1 LLYVSSTTQ
10 PNERRRRPLT
20 GGKEQSAMTTQTWNI
35 DSSHSSIH
43 FSVRH
48 LVIAKVRGQFARW
61 SGVITVE
68 DGDLARAK
76 VSATIDVASI
86 ETGVAQFPEMTFKST
101 RVEAAGKDHWKLI
114 GDLTLHGTT
123 KEVTLQVEHTGS
135 AKDPWG
141 NQRLGF
147 TAKGE
152 LERKEFGLLW
162 NQTLDAG
169 GVMIGDKVNLEIDL
183 EAVQQ
188 VEKAA

>member
-1 LLYVSSTTQ
+1 MS
-10 PNERRRRPLT
+10 
-20 GGKEQSAMTTQTWNI
+20 TQTWNI

-48 LVIAKVRGQFARW
+48 LVIAKVRGQFTRW
-61 SGVITVE
+61 SGVITLE
-68 DGDLARAK
+68 GGDLARAQ

-86 ETGVAQFPEMTFKST
+86 ETGVADRDNHLKSGDFFDAATFPEITFKSN

-114 GDLTLHGTT
+114 GDLTIHGTT
-123 KEVTLQVEHTGS
+123 KEVTLQVEHTGA

-141 NQRLGF
+141 NQRQGF
-147 TAKGE
+147 AAKTE
-152 LERKEFGLLW
+152 IDRKEFGLLW

-169 GVMIGDKVNLEIDL
+169 GVMIGDKVTIDIDI